1 MSVEP
6 VNCTIKS
13 PVPLQIGDAVSDLS
27 RPGVYI
33 TDIILSEPVNIQE
46 ISFKNYYTAYLT
58 VRVQRREEGR
68 AKWVTCLK
76 NHPLMDNPHTEAGSH
91 DYFSIYRQQMSSVPD
106 NVMAV
111 RLISRQPS
119 SEWLHFS
126 IEEINIY
133 SCVKEDSERD
143 VPVWLSTLTP
153 VEAPVDLKGLPD
165 PETVSSS
172 IQQMWALTEIM
183 QANQNAASI
192 GRFDVDG
199 SYDVTLLSYT

>member
-6 VNCTIKS
+6 VSCTIKS
-13 PVPLQIGDAVSDLS
+13 PVALQIGDTVSDLS

-33 TDIILSEPVNIQE
+33 TDITLAEPVNIQE

-58 VRVQRREEGR
+58 VRVQQREDGSV
-68 AKWVTCLK
+68 KWVTCLR
-76 NHPLMDNPHTEAGSH
+76 NHCLMANPHAEAGSH
-91 DYFSIYRQQMSSVPD
+91 DYFSIYRQQMSAKPD
-106 NVMAV
+106 NVMTV
-111 RLISRQPS
+111 RLILRQPS
-119 SEWLHFS
+119 SEWLSFN

-133 SCVKEDSERD
+133 PCVKEDTEWD
-143 VPVWLSTLTP
+143 VPAWLSTLTP
-153 VEAPVDLKGLPD
+153 VETSLDLKGLPD

-183 QANQNAASI
+183 QASQNAASI

-199 SYDVTLLSYT
+199 SYDVKLLSYM